1 MRRPIPLQR
10 AAQRGVVLF
19 ITLVVLVALALAALA
34 MYRGSVG
41 TTLVATN
48 VVYKQAALNLADNG
62 VQIATAAILT
72 RSTAANTNNDDGP
85 NGYMSA
91 IPTNDP
97 NYADPSAW
105 DWTGGDANAVQLSG
119 SAACGG
125 DATCVANSGGLTVY
139 YKIHRM
145 CTEANTAYNG
155 TGSTGAANVCALT
168 INADPSATGSSLGV
182 GATVFTGKPML
193 YYRVTTRV
201 DGPRNTRTITQ
212 TLVAVQ
218 T

>member
-10 AAQRGVVLF
+10 TAQRGVVLF
-19 ITLVVLVALALAALA
+19 ITLIVLVALALAALA
-34 MYRGSVG
+34 MYRGSMG

-62 VQIATAAILT
+62 VQVATAAIFQ
-72 RSTAANTNNDDGP
+72 RSTTGGTAVENDDGP
-85 NGYMSA
+85 NGYFA
-91 IPTNDP
+91 AVPTNDP

-105 DWTGGDANAVQLSG
+105 DWTGGDANAVVLTASQVCG
-119 SAACGG
+119 S
-125 DATCVANSGGLTVY
+125 DATCIANSGGLTVY

-145 CTEANTAYNG
+145 CNQTGAYNSA
-155 TGSTGAANVCALT
+155 TNVCALT
-168 INADPSATGSSLGV
+168 IAQDPAATGSSLGV

-193 YYRVTTRV
+193 YYRITTRV

-212 TLVAVQ
+212 TMVAVQ

>member
-1 MRRPIPLQR
+1 MKRPIPLQR

-19 ITLVVLVALALAALA
+19 ITLIVLVALALAALA
-34 MYRGSVG
+34 MYRGSMG

-62 VQIATAAILT
+62 VQVATGVILQRATAGG
-72 RSTAANTNNDDGP
+72 AAVENDDGP
-85 NGYMSA
+85 NGYLA
-91 IPTNDP
+91 AVPTNDP
-97 NYADPSAW
+97 NYADPSTW
-105 DWTGGDANAVQLSG
+105 DWSGADANAVVLTASQ
-119 SAACGG
+119 ACGG

-145 CTEANTAYNG
+145 CKEAGAYNSA
-155 TGSTGAANVCALT
+155 TNLCALT
-168 INADPSATGSSLGV
+168 IAADPSATGSSLGV

-193 YYRVTTRV
+193 YYRITTRV

-212 TLVAVQ
+212 TMVAVQ

>member
-1 MRRPIPLQR
+1 MQR

-19 ITLVVLVALALAALA
+19 ITLIVLVALALAALA
-34 MYRGSVG
+34 MYRGSMG

-62 VQIATAAILT
+62 VQVATAAILQ
-72 RSTAANTNNDDGP
+72 RSTTGGAAVENDDGP
-85 NGYMSA
+85 NGYFA
-91 IPTNDP
+91 AVPTNDP

-105 DWTGGDANAVQLSG
+105 DWTGADANAVVLTASQV
-119 SAACGG
+119 CGA
-125 DATCVANSGGLTVY
+125 DATCIANSGGLTVY

-145 CTEANTAYNG
+145 CNLAGAYN
-155 TGSTGAANVCALT
+155 SAANVCALT
-168 INADPSATGSSLGV
+168 IAADPSATGSSLGV
-182 GATVFTGKPML
+182 GATVFTGKPAL
-193 YYRVTTRV
+193 YYRITTRV

-212 TLVAVQ
+212 TMVAVQ